1 MTNHTQ
7 SFEQGFLFDLDG
19 VIVDTAK
26 FHFVAWRRM
35 ANEIGIDF
43 NEEQNEQ
50 LKGVSRRESL
60 LKIAEWG
67 GKSLDENEIA
77 KYMHLKNEWYL
88 ELIETLTPAD
98 ILPGADLLIKA
109 AKAAGIGIALGSAS
123 KNAVPILERIGM
135 LSLFDAIIDGNHVSK
150 SKPDPEVFLKGAE
163 ALGCS
168 AQQSIVFEDSV
179 AGIEAAKTAS
189 MKSIGIGTQDVLKS
203 ADIIVSDL
211 SEITITKALS
221 LL

>member
-67 GKSLDENEIA
+67 RQKS
-77 KYMHLKNEWYL
+77 
-88 ELIETLTPAD
+88 
-98 ILPGADLLIKA
+98 
-109 AKAAGIGIALGSAS
+109 
-123 KNAVPILERIGM
+123 R
-135 LSLFDAIIDGNHVSK
+135 
-150 SKPDPEVFLKGAE
+150 
-163 ALGCS
+163 
-168 AQQSIVFEDSV
+168 
-179 AGIEAAKTAS
+179 
-189 MKSIGIGTQDVLKS
+189 
-203 ADIIVSDL
+203 
-211 SEITITKALS
+211 
-221 LL
+221 

>member
-135 LSLFDAIIDGNHVSK
+135 LSLFDAIVDGNHVSK

-168 AQQSIVFEDSV
+168 AKQSIVFEDSV

>member
-98 ILPGADLLIKA
+98 ILPGADLFIKE

-135 LSLFDAIIDGNHVSK
+135 LSLFDAIVDGNHVSK

-168 AQQSIVFEDSV
+168 VQKSIVFEDSV

-189 MKSIGIGTQDVLKS
+189 MKSIGIGTEDVLKN

>member
-1 MTNHTQ
+1 MSQHFTT
-7 SFEQGFLFDLDG
+7 GFLFDLDG

-26 FHFVAWRRM
+26 FHFVAWRRL
-35 ANEIGIDF
+35 ANHLGIDF

-67 GKSLDENEIA
+67 GISLTDNELET
-77 KYMHLKNEWYL
+77 YMKLKNDWYL

-98 ILPGADLLIKA
+98 ILPGADAFIIA
-109 AKAAGIGIALGSAS
+109 AKEQNIGIALGSAS
-123 KNAVPILERIGM
+123 KNAVMILERIGM
-135 LSLFDAIIDGNHVSK
+135 LNLFDAIVDGNHVSK
-150 SKPDPEVFLKGAE
+150 SKPDPEVFIKGAQ

-168 AQQSIVFEDSV
+168 AEMSIVFEDSV
-179 AGIEAAKTAS
+179 AGIEAANTAS
-189 MKSIGIGTQDVLKS
+189 MKSIGIGTADVLTE
-203 ADIIVSDL
+203 AQIVVADL
-211 SEITITKALS
+211 SQLSLSKALS